1 MKRIAHIAIAVKDLA
16 ASKELFRRL
25 LGIPVSHEEQVEH
38 QGVRT
43 AMFQV
48 GETAVELLEGTNPD
62 SPVSKFIGKK
72 GEGIHHISLMVED
85 VDQEM
90 TRLRNAGFEFV
101 DDQPGPGAD
110 ETLVA
115 FLHPRTTNG
124 VLIEI
129 SQKRRG

>member
-1 MKRIAHIAIAVKDLA
+1 MKSIAHIAIAVKDL
-16 ASKELFRRL
+16 SVSRELFARL
-25 LGIPVSHEEQVEH
+25 LGVSPSHEEHVEQ

-48 GETAVELLEGTNPD
+48 GDTAVELLEGTDPE
-62 SPVSKFIGKK
+62 SPVSKFIGKR
-72 GEGIHHISLMVED
+72 GEGMHHISFTVENIA
-85 VDQEM
+85 QEM
-90 TRLRNAGFEFV
+90 ARLRSAGFQFV

-115 FLHPRTTNG
+115 FLHPRSTNG

>member
-1 MKRIAHIAIAVKDLA
+1 MKRIAHIAIAVKDLN
-16 ASKELFRRL
+16 ASKDLFGRL
-25 LGIPVSHEEQVEH
+25 LGTPPFHEEQVPQ
-38 QGVRT
+38 QGVST

-48 GETAVELLEGTNPD
+48 GETAVELLEGTNAD

-72 GEGIHHISLMVED
+72 GEGIHHISIDVED
-85 VDQEM
+85 VAREM
-90 TRLRNAGFEFV
+90 ERLRGAGFQFV

-110 ETLVA
+110 GTLVA

-129 SQKRRG
+129 SQKRRR